1 MGIHISVK
9 LSMLALYNIGHSYYG
24 NLLNLFMMWHLCT
37 VGEFKDCC
45 GTLTLEFPDTWCIFI

>member
-9 LSMLALYNIGHSYYG
+9 LSMLDLFNIGHSYHR

-37 VGEFKDCC
+37 VGVWKDSY
-45 GTLTLEFPDTWCIFI
+45 GTLSLELPDTCCVFI